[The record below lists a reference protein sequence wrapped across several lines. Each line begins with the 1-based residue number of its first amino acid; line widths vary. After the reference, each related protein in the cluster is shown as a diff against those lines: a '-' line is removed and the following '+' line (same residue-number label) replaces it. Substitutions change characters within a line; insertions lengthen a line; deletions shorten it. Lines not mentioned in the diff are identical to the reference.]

1 MSSATPQRGSRGRR
15 RALIALACLAA
26 VAVGAW
32 FYRDHV
38 RDEVFPKNFGVVD
51 EGRLYRSGG
60 LTPGALRRVHDRF
73 GVRTI
78 VDLGAWE
85 PGSDDDRRAQ
95 RTADALGL
103 TRFRFDLVGDG
114 TGDPNQY
121 LEALRVMTDAARQPV
136 LVHCGAGSER
146 TGIAVILY
154 RSFTA
159 GTPIEQGF
167 EEAQRFK
174 HRPSRNPKF
183 REVLDRYAGRILA
196 ALRDGT
202 RVEVSQPPVPVRAMP
217 DAPPP

>member
-1 MSSATPQRGSRGRR
+1 MSSATSRRGTSGRR
-15 RALIALACLAA
+15 RGPIVLAGLALLAIA
-26 VAVGAW
+26 AW

-38 RDEVFPKNFGVVD
+38 REEVFPKNFGVVD
-51 EGRLYRSGG
+51 QGRLYRSGG
-60 LTPGALRRVHDRF
+60 LTPAATRRVHDRY

-95 RTADALGL
+95 RTAEALGV
-103 TRFRFDLVGDG
+103 TRLRFDLAGDG

-121 LEALRVMTDAARQPV
+121 VEALRVMTDPARQPV

-154 RSFTA
+154 RRFTA
-159 GTPIEQGF
+159 GTPIEQGY

-174 HRPSRNPKF
+174 HRPSRNPRF
-183 REVLDRYAGRILA
+183 REVLDRYAGAILA

-202 RVEVSQPPVPVRAMP
+202 RVIEPEPPARAMP
-217 DAPPP
+217 DAAPPR